1 MILDWRNTALSI
13 HEFIRK
19 KVESSGMK
27 PHLSVILVGDNP
39 ASRQYIRMKQKA
51 CEGVG
56 MTFSLTELP
65 EWVSENELIAKI
77 CGKMSMDLLV
87 PILGIFFSEILIDS
101 YRALQKGSKNFLMP
115 TK

>member
-1 MILDWRNTALSI
+1 
-13 HEFIRK
+13 
-19 KVESSGMK
+19 MK

-65 EWVSENELIAKI
+65 E
-77 CGKMSMDLLV
+77 
-87 PILGIFFSEILIDS
+87 
-101 YRALQKGSKNFLMP
+101 
-115 TK
+115 